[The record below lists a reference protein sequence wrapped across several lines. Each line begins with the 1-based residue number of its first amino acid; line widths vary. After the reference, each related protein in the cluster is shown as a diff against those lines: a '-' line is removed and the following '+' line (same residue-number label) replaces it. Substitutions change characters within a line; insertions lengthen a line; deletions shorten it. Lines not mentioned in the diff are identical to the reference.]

1 MSSALRSRLTL
12 EAMDPVFV
20 CDVGTL
26 VEPDI
31 GAVDALARLQLAARR
46 SGCRIAL
53 QGVPPAMSDLL
64 ELMGLTDVLPCGEA
78 TSSRS
83 ALEARRQPEQREEPL
98 RVEEEADPGD
108 PAVADLE
115 DL

>member
-1 MSSALRSRLTL
+1 MSSAPRPRLTV

-20 CDVGTL
+20 CDVGAL

-53 QGVPPAMSDLL
+53 QGVRPDMRDLVA
-64 ELMGLTDVLPCGEA
+64 LMGLTDVLRCGGAPSTGSTFEA
-78 TSSRS
+78 GG
-83 ALEARRQPEQREEPL
+83 QPEQREEPL